1 MASRLIG
8 CIWCLAGGSLTGRK
22 MQPTD
27 TLLVTPF
34 GASCALVFGAP
45 ASRLA
50 QPRNVI
56 GGHLISTAVGLRA
69 AVLIGV
75 PSLAMAV
82 GVGLAIAGM
91 LLTDTLHSPAGA
103 DPIVVVL
110 AHATPA
116 LAGVLSIVLM
126 GIIYHRALTGA
137 LSQGVS
143 AAYDEP
149 RSCPRTRAA
158 RLSSLARVHLRLVF
172 FEAQEAC
179 VFGGRLIFR

>member
-1 MASRLIG
+1 VASRLIG

-82 GVGLAIAGM
+82 GDGLAIAGM
-91 LLTDTLHSPAGA
+91 LFTDTLHSPAGA
-103 DPIVVVL
+103 DPIVVV
-110 AHATPA
+110 

-126 GIIYHRALTGA
+126 GIIYHRALTG
-137 LSQGVS
+137 
-143 AAYDEP
+143 
-149 RSCPRTRAA
+149 
-158 RLSSLARVHLRLVF
+158 
-172 FEAQEAC
+172 
-179 VFGGRLIFR
+179 RLIPRRERGLR